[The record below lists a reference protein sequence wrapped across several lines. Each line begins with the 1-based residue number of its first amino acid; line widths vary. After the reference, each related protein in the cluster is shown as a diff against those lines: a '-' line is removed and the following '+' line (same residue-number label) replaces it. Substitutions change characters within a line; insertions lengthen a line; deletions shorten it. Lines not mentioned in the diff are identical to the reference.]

1 MKVYNFKQLLEQN
14 GVSNPLDCELYYIT
28 DCLEAIGLVVNPKG
42 PWIAGG
48 SILRTFLG
56 QPLDTDIDLFFAN
69 AVQFN
74 ACNALMKEYAIL
86 TKDTSFSQTYDFI
99 IEHKGQDIRKTIQLV
114 SFVYKDKAS
123 EIIDTFDISVCQIA
137 FDGERV
143 VMCDNVIDDVKNKHI
158 TLNVDKVQQPGS
170 TLKRIVKYVSR
181 GYSVDCNELDAFS
194 NRFMPMANQPKSNQD
209 WS

>member
-14 GVSNPLDCELYYIT
+14 GITNPLDSELYYIT
-28 DCLEAIGLVVNPKG
+28 DCLEAVDIVINPKG

-48 SILRTFLG
+48 SVLRTFLG
-56 QPLDTDIDLFFAN
+56 QPLDTDIDIFFAN

-74 ACNALMKEYAIL
+74 ACNEKMKEHAIL

-114 SFVYKDKAS
+114 NFVYKDKAS

-158 TLNVDKVQQPGS
+158 TLNVNNIQQPGS

-181 GYSVDCNELDAFS
+181 GYSVDCKELDAFS
-194 NRFMPMANQPKSNQD
+194 NKFIPGTGQPKSNQD